1 MPPDIGSPLLS
12 LSTQPLLSGAENLN
26 GDFCCRGIRGRH
38 ILPTDPPFIAGD
50 GEVHGHGD
58 LIAGRRRFRHSAA
71 AGYDDRMGFG
81 TGDLDIALSSRLKAA
96 LLDDGL
102 LPRLPSECGRRKQQR
117 PDSDKKCLF

>member
-1 MPPDIGSPLLS
+1 MGSPLLA
-12 LSTQPLLSGAENLN
+12 LCAQPLLGSAENLN
-26 GDFCCRGIRGRH
+26 SDFCGRGIRGRH